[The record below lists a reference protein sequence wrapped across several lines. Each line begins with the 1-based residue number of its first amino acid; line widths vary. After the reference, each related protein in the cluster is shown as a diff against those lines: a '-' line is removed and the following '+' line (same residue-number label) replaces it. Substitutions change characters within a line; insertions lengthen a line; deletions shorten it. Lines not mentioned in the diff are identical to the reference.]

1 MLSRNITKK
10 KQKTALVICILY
22 NHVMKNFCIYWG
34 EKAFLMG
41 DEKLSKNEEKEA

>member
-22 NHVMKNFCIYWG
+22 NHVMKNFCIYWLQ
-34 EKAFLMG
+34 KAFLMG
-41 DEKLSKNEEKEA
+41 DEMLSKNEEEA